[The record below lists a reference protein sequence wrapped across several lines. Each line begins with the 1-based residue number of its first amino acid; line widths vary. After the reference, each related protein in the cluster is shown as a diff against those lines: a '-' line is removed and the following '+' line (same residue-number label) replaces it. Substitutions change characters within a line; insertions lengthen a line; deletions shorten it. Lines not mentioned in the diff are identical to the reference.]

1 MGKHELRV
9 VSYELRVTSWKLKNT
24 SWNSKVQVEIQKCEF
39 RSTSY
44 EFEFTSYQFESISY
58 EFKSTSYE
66 FKSTSYLFESTN
78 YQFELLVQKL
88 KRQLN
93 SLKSSSFP
101 NTISPKY
108 LGNLWGNLYVQFLMI
123 ISCFTFPLLWKK
135 RPKFFTEK
143 SPSSRLFLGNLLFP
157 LVNVT
162 DFSLISFTQIFVLC
176 L

>member
-101 NTISPKY
+101 NTISPKF

-143 SPSSRLFLGNLLFP
+143 SPSSRLFSGNLLFP

>member
-66 FKSTSYLFESTN
+66 LKSTSYLFESTN

-101 NTISPKY
+101 NTISPKF

-135 RPKFFTEK
+135 RPKSFTEK
-143 SPSSRLFLGNLLFP
+143 SPSSRLFSGNLLFP